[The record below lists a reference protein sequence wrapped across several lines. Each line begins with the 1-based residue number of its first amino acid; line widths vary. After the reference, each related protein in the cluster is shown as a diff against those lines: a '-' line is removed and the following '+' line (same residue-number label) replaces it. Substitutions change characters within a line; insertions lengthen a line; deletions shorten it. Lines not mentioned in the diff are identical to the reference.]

1 MKFNKPTP
9 KSVLSL
15 DVGKKR
21 IGLAYCDSLFITVSI
36 LPAIKRTYNF
46 KEIEILRKHIIEHNI
61 NGVIFGLPLDDKGKM
76 TKQAD
81 DCLKYG
87 QTITTLL
94 KLPHNFVNEHSSTWE
109 SINSFNIKKDK
120 SGLVDSYSA
129 QIILEQWMREGP
141 ELKEYVF
148 NNQIKY

>member
-1 MKFNKPTP
+1 VKFNKPTP